1 MPAKQHSQTIFGAFV
16 PGNVSNVK
24 DYSVRHSITAI
35 PAGVGSKPLESTVIR
50 PVLLQK
56 KGLITLAKLCPQLQ
70 APGLRNSLGVLSRH
84 CRFWQKLGLSLLEN
98 EPNST
103 LPVIS
108 VPSKDGGPSVIA
120 DSFKIALRSQAAF
133 VQHVLATTFVA
144 HLRPMILQRVLEKL
158 DERGAEYFT
167 RTRQKWYCPEGVSIK
182 ELCPPGSEKYKQQM
196 EKLRAGLNT
205 INGFLL
211 SNGQLE
217 DDAMSPLLENYPS
230 SPLTSSPSGYRHWVM
245 GTDGPTFAD
254 FCLGGILV

>member
-1 MPAKQHSQTIFGAFV
+1 MSYPDIAA
-16 PGNVSNVK
+16 
-24 DYSVRHSITAI
+24 
-35 PAGVGSKPLESTVIR
+35 L
-50 PVLLQK
+50 
-56 KGLITLAKLCPQLQ
+56 
-70 APGLRNSLGVLSRH
+70 
-84 CRFWQKLGLSLLEN
+84 WQKLGLSLLEN

-108 VPSKDGGPSVIA
+108 VPSKDGGPPSVIA
-120 DSFKIALRSQAAF
+120 DSFKIALFLDREYPDTPRVLPPNTVALQAAF

-254 FCLGGILV
+254 FCLGGILVWVRTVGGEGLEGPDGKGGNNDLWKNISTWNGGRWARFAKALEEWETIV